1 MNLPLEDFQDKAR
14 IRLAR
19 ERPFR
24 LGAVHVRPSTR
35 EIVGPLGREVLEP
48 RVMQVLVALARAGGE
63 IVTRDDLIES
73 CWDGRIVGE
82 DAISRVISRLRRH
95 TEGVG
100 RDGWR
105 LETVTKVG
113 YRLEPVEAGGEPAP
127 PPEPAADSARPP
139 SRRGLVLA
147 GAGVAL
153 VVAAAGGGFAWWR
166 STRISPR
173 AQVLYEKAREALR
186 QGQAEPTA
194 QAIGFLREAL
204 AEQPDYAA
212 AWGTLSQAYQKS
224 LTFTEPERQAGV
236 TAQARAAAKR
246 ALELDP
252 DEPEATASVAL
263 LTPIYRN
270 WAQAEAHYLRALDLH
285 PGDPALEIGYCKLM
299 LSVGRNRASLAA
311 GERGLAADPYSP
323 YHHYSVGLTLWSLG
337 RVEEAERTARKALG
351 LWPRHLANWFL
362 MFNMLAHEGRGDE
375 AIAMAA
381 NIPGRP
387 ATVPAEDIEL
397 SVLGARALLTRRP
410 DDTARAAQAHL
421 EAATLGVG
429 FAENAI
435 QLFSAL
441 GRLDDAF
448 HVARG
453 MYFDEGFRLGSQR
466 YSAAQGRFSPGRARS
481 THLLFMPPAAALR
494 ADPRFPKLVADLGL
508 AAYWR
513 GEGRGPDNPAWAR
526 RAAITG

>member
-1 MNLPLEDFQDKAR
+1 MAVNLPLEDFQEKAR

-24 LGAVHVRPSTR
+24 LGAVQVRPATR

-113 YRLEPVEAGGEPAP
+113 YRLTSVGEGGEPADIADQ
-127 PPEPAADSARPP
+127 AARRPD
-139 SRRGLVLA
+139 RRALILA
-147 GAGVAL
+147 GTGVA
-153 VVAAAGGGFAWWR
+153 VAAAAAGGGFAWWR
-166 STRISPR
+166 TRISPR
-173 AQVLYEKAREALR
+173 ARVLHEKALEALR

-212 AWGTLSQAYQKS
+212 AWGTLALAYQKS
-224 LTFTEPERQAGV
+224 LTFTEPPRQAGV
-236 TAQARAAAKR
+236 SALAQAAAKR

-252 DEPEATASVAL
+252 DEPAAAATAAL
-263 LTPIYRN
+263 MTPGYRN
-270 WAQAEAHYLRALDLH
+270 WAQAEARYLRALDLH
-285 PGDPALEIGYCKLM
+285 PGEPSVEIGYSKLM
-299 LSVGRNRASLAA
+299 MSVGRLRASLGAA
-311 GERGLAADPYSP
+311 ERGLAGDPYSP
-323 YHHYSVGLTLWSLG
+323 YHHYSLGLSLWSLG
-337 RVEEAERTARKALG
+337 RVEEAERAARKALS

-362 MFNMLAHEGRGDE
+362 LFHMLAYGGRGDE
-375 AIAMAA
+375 ALAMAA
-381 NIPGRP
+381 NLPGRP
-387 ATVPAEDIEL
+387 ATVPAEDIAL
-397 SVLGARALLTRRP
+397 SALSARALLTRRP
-410 DDTARAAQAHL
+410 AEVETAVQANL
-421 EAATLGVG
+421 QAATRGVG

-435 QLFSAL
+435 QLLSAL
-441 GRLDDAF
+441 GRLDEAF
-448 HVARG
+448 YVARG
-453 MYFDEGFRLGSQR
+453 MYFDEGFHLSAQR
-466 YSAAQGRFSPGRARS
+466 YSAAQGRFTPGRSRN
-481 THLLFMPPAAALR
+481 TYQLFLPPSAALR
-494 ADPRFPKLVADLGL
+494 ADPRFPKLARDVGL
-508 AAYWR
+508 AGYWR
-513 GEGRGPDNPAWAR
+513 GEGRGPDDPAWAR
-526 RAAITG
+526 AA